1 MKKIIFTLLLMWI
14 LPAQAIEK
22 YTIDPAHSYVLY
34 HINHLG
40 FSIQSGKWF
49 ANGTLELD
57 KDKPE
62 NSKVNVT
69 IAVAHVDSGI
79 AELNKHLQGNLF
91 FDVAKF
97 PNATFTSNKVEV
109 TSPTT
114 AKIYGTLALH
124 GISKPITLNVK
135 FNQSGINQISNK
147 PTVGFSGNTALKR
160 SDFGMNTLVPSLG
173 DDVSLDIQVEAFKA
187 T

>member
-1 MKKIIFTLLLMWI
+1 MKQHLTKIFILFALLLTSV
-14 LPAQAIEK
+14 LPAQAADK

-34 HINHLG
+34 HIKHLG

-69 IAVAHVDSGI
+69 IAVASVHSGI
-79 AELNKHLQGNLF
+79 VELNKHLQGNLF

-97 PNATFTSNKVEV
+97 PNA
-109 TSPTT
+109 
-114 AKIYGTLALH
+114 
-124 GISKPITLNVK
+124 
-135 FNQSGINQISNK
+135 
-147 PTVGFSGNTALKR
+147 
-160 SDFGMNTLVPSLG
+160 
-173 DDVSLDIQVEAFKA
+173 
-187 T
+187 